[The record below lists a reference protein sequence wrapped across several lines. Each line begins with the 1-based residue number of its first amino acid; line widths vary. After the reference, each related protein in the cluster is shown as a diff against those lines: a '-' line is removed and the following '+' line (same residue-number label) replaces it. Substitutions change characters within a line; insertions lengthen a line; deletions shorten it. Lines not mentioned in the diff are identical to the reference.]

1 MEVSIKSLANA
12 LTLKPINDDEDK
24 FAEVMSGFLEEAQSQ
39 YSVLSAMRQ
48 KLDSLYKELSEYFV
62 FDKIEYTLEDFFG
75 DISLKWPIRN
85 LEKIEKLK

>member
-24 FAEVMSGFLEEAQSQ
+24 FVEVMSGFLEEAQSQ

-62 FDKIEYTLEDFFG
+62 FDKT
-75 DISLKWPIRN
+75 K
-85 LEKIEKLK
+85 